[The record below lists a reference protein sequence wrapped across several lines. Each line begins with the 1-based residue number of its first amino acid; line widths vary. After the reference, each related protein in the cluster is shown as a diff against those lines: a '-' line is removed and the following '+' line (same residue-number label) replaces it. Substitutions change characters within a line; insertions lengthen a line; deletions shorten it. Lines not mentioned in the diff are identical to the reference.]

1 MAPFLVER
9 QKKKKSRCGVRQ
21 ICILSLFFCVPL
33 MLFYLAEPQLIC
45 KMKMNDIYFETVIM
59 RIRSDVINYLV
70 VAAATI
76 NNHRNKKNN

>member
-1 MAPFLVER
+1 
-9 QKKKKSRCGVRQ
+9 
-21 ICILSLFFCVPL
+21 

-59 RIRSDVINYLV
+59 RIRSDVINKYLV

-76 NNHRNKKNN
+76 NNHRNKKNNWIDYSGYRTCVLNSSLF